1 MRRLQDLAV
10 SADPDSATWDDAADR
25 VEALVALLAPFEA
38 AEGVGPANRVVELPG
53 GASIASI
60 VTMGSIKNLGLEPG
74 KKVTAI
80 VKASQVILAV
90 AK

>member
-1 MRRLQDLAV
+1 M
-10 SADPDSATWDDAADR
+10 
-25 VEALVALLAPFEA
+25 
-38 AEGVGPANRVVELPG
+38 
-53 GASIASI
+53 
-60 VTMGSIKNLGLEPG
+60 TMGSIKNLGLEPG